1 MPTTPTPGGYRLS
14 TVQRIDTVEQR
25 RAGRGQTLVLMNG
38 LAGAGEI
45 PQFGTSVGIPTPPGF
60 VHYQIPTQGS
70 AVIFR
75 ETVGFGSPMFP
86 ANGAAASDGY
96 RVFQFGGSF
105 EDTLGSDVPGI
116 TISTQSNRCTIVSP
130 GVGSTTATFNLL
142 EVQSDNTATGTD
154 TRLFCMGGWVK
165 NPTSFGENARQTVSV
180 INTANLA
187 EGYWATSTTGLVNP
201 TSENDGDIFL
211 YMGGR
216 FTNSTSGSVNS
227 SMFYFSMATG
237 TGSVADQDLR
247 SVSGG
252 SNLLPRAAGAGS
264 ATDGSRIVI
273 GGGNQHDI
281 NGASGGITNVTANIY
296 QMGFRTP
303 VLTTEFGDLTQART
317 RTAAGTDGSRA
328 VFVGGCNQL
337 LTAGYTGFT
346 NYSTMDKITISTPG
360 TATTFGEIQATIS
373 TNQDDGSG
381 TFTWQDS
388 TGVTPSRA
396 YGVASAT

>member
-1 MPTTPTPGGYRLS
+1 MPTTPIPGGYSLS
-14 TVQRIDTVEQR
+14 TVRRIDTVEQR

-38 LAGAGEI
+38 LAGYGPI
-45 PQFGTSVGIPTPPGF
+45 LQSPTSVGIPTPPGF

-70 AVIFR
+70 AQIFR
-75 ETVGFGSPMFP
+75 EPPSTIAFP

-105 EDTLGSDVPGI
+105 EDTLGSDVTGL

-130 GVGSTTATFNLL
+130 GVGSTAATFNLL

-154 TRLFCMGGWVK
+154 TRLFSMGGWVK
-165 NPTSFGENARQTVSV
+165 DPTSFSENARETVSV

-187 EGYWATSTTGLVNP
+187 EGYWATSTTSLVNP
-201 TSENDGDIFL
+201 NSENDGDIFL

-216 FTNSTSGSVNS
+216 FRNDTSGYVNS

-247 SVSGG
+247 TVSGG
-252 SNLLPRAAGAGS
+252 NNLLPRAAGAGS

-281 NGASGGITNVTANIY
+281 NGSYGGITNVTANIY
-296 QMGFRTP
+296 QMGFRVP

-317 RTAAGTDGSRA
+317 RTAAGSDGSRA

-337 LTAGYTGFT
+337 LTAGYYAESIT

-360 TATTFGEIQATIS
+360 TATTFGEIQATIYQ
-373 TNQDDGSG
+373 NYGSG
-381 TFTWQDS
+381 FQIRS
-388 TGVTPSRA
+388 TGITPSRA